1 MDMAE
6 ANDLYGS
13 IYQNLLDAGCDQQT
27 TEQCM
32 TFVKD
37 GKCADMLPI
46 LTRHRKSLLGAIHKG
61 QEQIDCLDYLL
72 YKIKTI

>member
-1 MDMAE
+1 MAE

-13 IYQNLLDAGCDQQT
+13 IYQNLLDAGCDRQVA
-27 TEQCM
+27 EQCM

-46 LTRHRKSLLGAIHKG
+46 LTRHTAFCTVPRSGPVS
-61 QEQIDCLDYLL
+61 
-72 YKIKTI
+72 

>member
-1 MDMAE
+1 MAE

-61 QEQIDCLDYLL
+61 QEQIDCLDYLF
-72 YKIKTI
+72 YKIKKM

>member
-13 IYQNLLDAGCDQQT
+13 IYQNLLDAGCDQQVA
-27 TEQCM
+27 EQCM

-37 GKCADMLPI
+37 GKCVDMLPI
-46 LTRHRKSLLGAIHKG
+46 LTRHRKSLLGVIHKG
-61 QEQIDCLDYLL
+61 QEQIDYLDYLL
-72 YKIKTI
+72 YKIKKM